1 MEAAIV
7 VTTTHDYC
15 ADISSRLCAVLLIA
29 GEVSPFHM
37 FQSRIV
43 AVWAILLCGYRDM
56 DRIDI
61 AIKIQ

>member
-7 VTTTHDYC
+7 VTTTHGYC
-15 ADISSRLCAVLLIA
+15 AGISSRLCAVLLIA
-29 GEVSPFHM
+29 GEVSP

-61 AIKIQ
+61 AIKIQY